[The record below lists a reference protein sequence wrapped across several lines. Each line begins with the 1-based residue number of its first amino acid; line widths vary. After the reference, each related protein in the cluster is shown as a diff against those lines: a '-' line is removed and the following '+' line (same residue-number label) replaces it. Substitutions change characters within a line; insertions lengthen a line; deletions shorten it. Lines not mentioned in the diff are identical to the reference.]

1 MMQDFD
7 ESTRKDLIETIH
19 RQANRLVNLL
29 NELLDLARIEARTGK
44 DFKIMAQPIAPL
56 IEATATAFSPA
67 DQRHRLEIVLPPE
80 LPSMAVDGA
89 KFQQA
94 LGNVISNAFKYS
106 PGGGAIKLSIL
117 EPQAV
122 NDLPSP
128 FQLGISVRDHGLGLT
143 PEQRSRVFERFYRA
157 DDSGNIPGTGL
168 GLNLVKEIIERH
180 GGQVEIQSQFGE
192 GSEVIL
198 WFPRLA
204 VKA

>member
-44 DFKIMAQPIAPL
+44 DFKIVTQPIAPL
-56 IEATATAFSPA
+56 IEATVTAFSPA
-67 DQRHRLEIVLPPE
+67 DQRERLEIVLPSD
-80 LPSMAVDGA
+80 LPNMAVDGA

-94 LGNVISNAFKYS
+94 LGNVVSNAFKYS
-106 PGGGAIKLSIL
+106 PNGGAIKLSIL
-117 EPQAV
+117 EPQGI
-122 NDLPSP
+122 NDQPNP

-143 PEQRSRVFERFYRA
+143 SEQLSRVFERFYRA

-192 GSEVIL
+192 GTEVIL